1 MEAIATKLQAKEVEN
16 GTLWDQMRR
25 AATEYQQ
32 EFLDKEATI
41 RDLINRHESEKEHI
55 REDMMRA
62 KKDVE
67 VSFTAAFIVTT
78 QTIREVQFISHSNG
92 RHSQL
97 VYVFCVK
104 LYPGHM
110 NWLHPS
116 KSLLYSEL

>member
-16 GTLWDQMRR
+16 GKLWDQMRR

-67 VSFTAAFIVTT
+67 VSITYAFILTT
-78 QTIREVQFISHSNG
+78 RIIKYEKFDS
-92 RHSQL
+92 
-97 VYVFCVK
+97 
-104 LYPGHM
+104 LYTQIADII
-110 NWLHPS
+110 
-116 KSLLYSEL
+116 